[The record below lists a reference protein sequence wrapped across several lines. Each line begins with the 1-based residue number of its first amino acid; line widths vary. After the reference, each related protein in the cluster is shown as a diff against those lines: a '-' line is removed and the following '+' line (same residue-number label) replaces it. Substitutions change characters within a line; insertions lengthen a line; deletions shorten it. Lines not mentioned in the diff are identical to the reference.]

1 MHAGTVA
8 DMLRTVS
15 VHITLSISEW
25 LNETNGKAANQHIHI
40 AFIIFKHCNREAVLF
55 SNYFTENQA
64 IFQKKFFSYTE
75 KLKINYAVQD

>member
-8 DMLRTVS
+8 DMHPTVS

-25 LNETNGKAANQHIHI
+25 LNETNGKAANQHIHT

-64 IFQKKFFSYTE
+64 IFQKKFFFHIQRN
-75 KLKINYAVQD
+75 L